1 MQDAHYLRSQA
12 ELCLQMARG
21 TTDDHLAE
29 NLNAAA
35 AQYFDRAVA
44 AEDANASV
52 QAPLPPSGMDR

>member
-12 ELCLQMARG
+12 ELCLQMARS

-35 AQYFDRAVA
+35 AQYFDRALA
-44 AEDANASV
+44 AEESHAL
-52 QAPLPPSGMDR
+52 QTPLPPSGKDR